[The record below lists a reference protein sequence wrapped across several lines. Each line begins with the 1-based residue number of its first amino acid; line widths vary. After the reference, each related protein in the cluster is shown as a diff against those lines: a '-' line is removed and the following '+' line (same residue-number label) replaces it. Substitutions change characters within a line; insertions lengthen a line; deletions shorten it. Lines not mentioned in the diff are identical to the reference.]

1 MNNEETNFAEIV
13 REYTESSAKAELH
26 RQKLR
31 KARETYVATQKMCE
45 ERIGRIDVILNGTSA
60 PSRKATTKVTPAR
73 ASAPVTDVTHTV
85 SEAVAQKHAPTVFGA
100 VNPNSMLFGLI
111 RQMRSLPSGLSH
123 SRVELTEIMR
133 CHGFPGITVDQT
145 STSLSK
151 LAKAGHIVA
160 ASKGKWSITEKG
172 VKYCDANETRA

>member
-1 MNNEETNFAEIV
+1 MHNEETKFAEIV
-13 REYTESSAKAELH
+13 REYTESSAKAEIH

-31 KARETYVATQKMCE
+31 KARETYAATKKMCE
-45 ERIGRIDVILNGTSA
+45 ERIARINAILNT
-60 PSRKATTKVTPAR
+60 
-73 ASAPVTDVTHTV
+73 ASAPKKVKITLSTNKCSPKMTHTV

-172 VKYCDANETRA
+172 IEYCDANAPRA